1 VFVRHGESEW
11 NQTNRFTGW
20 HDIGLTATGITQA
33 NDAGKVLRDNNYQ
46 FDLCFTSVLTRAV
59 HTWDELARTHGSSWV
74 PVVKSWRLN
83 ERHYGALT
91 GNFCPTLNLKNQISI
106 KQSS

>member
-1 VFVRHGESEW
+1 MGGESEW
-11 NQTNRFTGW
+11 NKSNQFTGW
-20 HDIGLTATGITQA
+20 HDVGLTATGINQA
-33 NDAGKVLRDNNYQ
+33 TDAGKVLKDNKYE

-59 HTWDELARTHGSSWV
+59 HTWDELARSHGSSWV

-91 GNFCPTLNLKNQISI
+91 GLNKSETADKHGEEQVMKWRRS
-106 KQSS
+106 